1 MSWRVAAA
9 GRRGALARI
18 ALGCVLCCLGT
29 IASAQNTYRPVDEIF
44 GGYAFLAPN
53 GWGDLDYK
61 INNIPNAF
69 DASNTY
75 YLRRAP
81 NLGLLI
87 DGSGHFLGGTTPP
100 NLANGSNNSTAAGYL
115 LGGLQYK
122 FHTRSASPFAHSFGG
137 RANLFPNC
145 CGGAQQFNAGTTSV
159 SPFLRA
165 FVGGANLS
173 PDCCGGTQWNFA
185 SGGGGGLDLALK
197 PGISIRLAQV
207 DYISSHY
214 NHRFPSNHPTQW
226 NSVRVAAGVVFSLGS
241 YNTLPLSCSVTVL
254 PMPAE
259 VLAGEPIKL
268 SSTGTNFNPKHPAN
282 CGWTTSGGK
291 LSSATTQAAE
301 IDTTGMVPGTY
312 SASATITDPKTKK
325 MNSATCSA
333 SFIVKQPPPPL
344 PPVVSCSVI
353 PSTVAIGEP
362 ATITMTASSP
372 DRRPLNYTWSATG
385 GQLSEKGTSA
395 ILTASNAD
403 AGKTITVTGTATD
416 DRSLSSN
423 CTGDVK
429 VAPIEPCVKIE
440 DWGEC
445 TFEKDPKRPW
455 RVDNDCK
462 DVLDKLAIRLQ
473 QMPNGKLA
481 IVGYTDEKEVI
492 NEQTLG
498 AQRSVNV
505 KYYLTTDGPT
515 KNDSGRIQPQQ
526 GGTKGKATH
535 FYFMPEGKLCRG
547 QVELGTTVDETKMQG
562 QSRNSPARGKKPAKA
577 KPPAAPSQ

>member
-1 MSWRVAAA
+1 MSWHLAAA
-9 GRRGALARI
+9 GRRGAGALI
-18 ALGCVLCCLGT
+18 ALSCALCFL
-29 IASAQNTYRPVDEIF
+29 SSVSLAQNAGRPADEIF

-61 INNIPNAF
+61 INFIPNAF

-75 YLRRAP
+75 YFRSAP
-81 NLGLLI
+81 NFGVLI
-87 DGSGHFLGGTTPP
+87 DGSGHFHGGTTPP
-100 NLANGSNNSTAAGYL
+100 NLQNGSNDSTGVGYA

-122 FHTRSASPFAHSFGG
+122 FHGNS
-137 RANLFPNC
+137 L
-145 CGGAQQFNAGTTSV
+145 
-159 SPFLRA
+159 SPFLRG
-165 FVGGANLS
+165 FVGGASLS
-173 PDCCGGTQWNFA
+173 PDCCGGTQWNLA
-185 SGGGGGLDLALK
+185 AGGGGGLDLTVNQRF
-197 PGISIRLAQV
+197 SIRLAQV
-207 DYISSHY
+207 DYIYSNY
-214 NHRFPSNHPTQW
+214 NHSFPSTHPTQW

-282 CGWTTSGGK
+282 YGWTTSGGK

-535 FYFMPEGKLCRG
+535 FYFMPEGKLCGG